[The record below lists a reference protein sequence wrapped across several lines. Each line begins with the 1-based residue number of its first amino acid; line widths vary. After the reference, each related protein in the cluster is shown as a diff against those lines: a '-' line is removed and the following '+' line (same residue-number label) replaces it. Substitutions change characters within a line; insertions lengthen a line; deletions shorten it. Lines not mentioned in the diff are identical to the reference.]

1 MKSHNKVLLVIFLLC
16 IPMLI
21 TACGSAPP
29 IERTVT
35 LHLDNVPDSAY
46 YTDLLVSI
54 NENDDVYTSYNTDNG
69 KKNGFLESDNYLNYN
84 NDGYVSYS
92 LHFKNAENT
101 MLING
106 YKSNYS
112 NNVRADIEFIPFDY
126 PNFHEN
132 YNLLMEYSPSIK
144 VVILN
149 RNKEVISVSDIG
161 TINSENGYLSGGIT
175 YDILNNK
182 LQVEFYEP

>member
-1 MKSHNKVLLVIFLLC
+1 M
-16 IPMLI
+16 
-21 TACGSAPP
+21 
-29 IERTVT
+29 
-35 LHLDNVPDSAY
+35 
-46 YTDLLVSI
+46 
-54 NENDDVYTSYNTDNG
+54 
-69 KKNGFLESDNYLNYN
+69 ESDNYLNYN